1 MGLEEELAGIAAAH
15 GGAGTPVVHPT
26 RTDVVVLRVGEVVV
40 KAHSARDDPEG
51 LRQRLR
57 AAASASV
64 SGVMLAP
71 LNPDVLSAA
80 GRAVTVWPAGR
91 PISHDDDPGSAP
103 WEEGARLLARLH
115 AVPLTVLPGLP
126 PAGGPAR
133 AARAVSRMPGDGPVE
148 RLIRRAFEELPES
161 PPLPWPQPGSRP
173 GPQPGSQ
180 PGSRPGRRSGW
191 PPGPPPGSLPGLLT
205 HGDWHLG
212 QLVHRD
218 RWLLIDVDDLG
229 VGDPAWDLARPA
241 AWYAAGLLEPA
252 VWERFLGAYLASGG
266 PALGPGDDPWARLDV
281 PARALTVQ
289 LAAVAVVNAGRE
301 ERELDEVEH
310 SLVESCNRIVRA

>member
-1 MGLEEELAGIAAAH
+1 MGLEDDLAGVAAAY
-15 GGAGTPVVHPT
+15 GGAGEPVLHPT
-26 RTDVVVLRVGEVVV
+26 RTDVVVVRRGEVVV
-40 KAHSARDDPEG
+40 KAHSARDDVES
-51 LRQRLR
+51 LRIRLR
-57 AAASASV
+57 AAASAAV

-71 LNPDVLSAA
+71 LEPEVLSVA

-91 PISHDDDPGSAP
+91 PVAQDDPDSAP
-103 WEEGARLLARLH
+103 WEEGARLLAGLH
-115 AVPLTVLPGLP
+115 AVPLTLLPALP
-126 PAGGPAR
+126 AAGGPAR
-133 AARAVSRMPGDGPVE
+133 AARAVDRMTGDGPVE
-148 RLIRRAFEELPES
+148 QLIRRTFKELPE
-161 PPLPWPQPGSRP
+161 PDPLPA
-173 GPQPGSQ
+173 
-180 PGSRPGRRSGW
+180 
-191 PPGPPPGSLPGLLT
+191 LLT

-241 AWYAAGLLEPA
+241 AWYAAGLLDPA

-266 PALGPGDDPWARLDV
+266 PALGAGDDPWRRLDL

-289 LAAVAVVNAGRE
+289 LAAVAVVNAQRE
-301 ERELDEVEH
+301 DRELDEVEF

>member
-1 MGLEEELAGIAAAH
+1 MEEELAGIAAAY
-15 GGAGTPVVHPT
+15 GGTGTPVWHPT
-26 RTDVVVLRVGEVVV
+26 RTDVRVLRLGEVVV
-40 KAHSARDDPEG
+40 KAHSARDDPEA
-51 LRQRLR
+51 LRPRLR
-57 AAASASV
+57 AAASAAL

-71 LNPDVLSAA
+71 LEPEVLSAA

-91 PISHDDDPGSAP
+91 PISQDDDPGAAP

-115 AVPLTVLPGLP
+115 AVPLTLLPELP

-133 AARAVSRMPGDGPVE
+133 AARAVDRMPGDGPVE
-148 RLIRRAFEELPES
+148 QLIRRAFKELPD
-161 PPLPWPQPGSRP
+161 
-173 GPQPGSQ
+173 
-180 PGSRPGRRSGW
+180 
-191 PPGPPPGSLPGLLT
+191 PPPAPGLLT

-212 QLVHRD
+212 QLVHRE

-266 PALGPGDDPWARLDV
+266 PALGPGDDPWRWLDV
-281 PARALTVQ
+281 PARALTIQ
-289 LAAVAVVNAGRE
+289 LAAAAVVNADRE
-301 ERELDEVEH
+301 GRELDEVEH
-310 SLVESCNRIVRA
+310 SLVEACNRIVRA